1 MEAVTSEEV
10 ETANPIRLLEIE
22 KELAGPEAEAAMLR
36 YDGRL
41 EALDGRLR
49 TALASGLPR
58 ESYADV
64 EALKGAVEVARKI
77 LRLTVKKG

>member
-1 MEAVTSEEV
+1 MEAVTRGEDEN
-10 ETANPIRLLEIE
+10 ANPIRLLEIE
-22 KELAGPEAEAAMLR
+22 KELAGPDAEAAMLR

-49 TALASGLPR
+49 EALASGLPR
-58 ESYADV
+58 ERYGDA
-64 EALKGAVEVARKI
+64 EALRGAVEIARKI

>member
-1 MEAVTSEEV
+1 MEAVTREEV

-36 YDGRL
+36 HDGRL

-58 ESYADV
+58 EEYADV
-64 EALKGAVEVARKI
+64 EALKDAVEVARKI